1 MATKRPLKRW
11 TTAAYIKDGKAY
23 GYMRGDKTGYWVSA
37 SDAEAHIAYLEAQV
51 ASLTKECD
59 RQYEFNAGQI
69 ALVAKLEKA
78 LSMYKGMP
86 DGYGVYCADVI
97 LSPQEDG
104 KEATG

>member
-23 GYMRGDKTGYWVSA
+23 GYMRGDKAGYWVCRD
-37 SDAEAHIAYLEAQV
+37 DAEASIAALEAQ
-51 ASLTKECD
+51 AATLIGERD